1 MSQHQRIYLD
11 NAATSWPKPE
21 SVYAIVERY
30 LRELGAPAGRSAYRE
45 ANEVERLINDA
56 RRRLTDL
63 LGAEEPSRIVFT
75 CNCTD
80 SLNLAL
86 HGILQAGDHV
96 ITSVVEHNSVL
107 RPLRYLEETANVQV
121 TRVGCGP
128 EGIIDPDDVRAAI
141 QPNTRLI
148 ALVQA
153 SNVTGALQP
162 VSEIGHV
169 ARERELL
176 YLVDAAQSV
185 GHVPINVRG
194 IGADLLAG
202 PGHKGLM
209 SPLGIGFL
217 YIASGIEKHIRPV
230 RQGGTGTQSVIDQQP
245 STMPDKYE
253 SGNHNVPAILGLGAG
268 AAYLAERGI
277 QEIRRHDQDLT
288 RVLLE
293 GIESV
298 DGVTVHGPK
307 ELDQRV
313 GVVSITIDGHD
324 PQDFATMLDSAYSI
338 QVRAGLH
345 CAPLMH
351 QALGT
356 AAGGGTVRLS
366 LGAFNTDEDVKAAV
380 EAVGEIAAA
389 GLEA

>member
-1 MSQHQRIYLD
+1 MSPHKRIYLD

-56 RRRLTDL
+56 RRRLADL

-80 SLNLAL
+80 SLNLAM
-86 HGILQAGDHV
+86 HGILREGDHV

-121 TRVGCGP
+121 TRVGCSP

-148 ALVQA
+148 ALVHA

-162 VSEIGHV
+162 VSEIGHL

-185 GHVPINVRG
+185 GHVPINARE

-209 SPLGIGFL
+209 GPLGIGFL
-217 YIASGIEKHIRPV
+217 YIAPGIEEQVRPV

-268 AAYLAERGI
+268 AAFLAERGL

-288 RVLLE
+288 NSLLE

-380 EAVGEIAAA
+380 EAVREIAAA